1 MTGPV
6 RPVRRGLRVIGSAVL
21 FVGLAAAPAG
31 AADGDAG
38 DAAYYRSSVTQIRPD
53 VPGLQVRVGATDSR
67 ITLVNRTGK
76 TVIVVG
82 YAGEEYLRITPDGV
96 SENVDSLSSALNAAP
111 NPGEFPSTA
120 ADAVNRPARWVTRSS
135 APEYTWRD
143 YRVMWTNARR
153 PPVVAAD
160 PHQEHQVFRWGLQL
174 RVDSQP
180 VLVIGEV
187 RWTGTPWVSP
197 LYVGLLTAVLL
208 VLVSVGV
215 VVLRSRRRARHR
227 RAVSQDRIVGLNPPL
242 DRNLQENPR

>member
-6 RPVRRGLRVIGSAVL
+6 RPVRRGLRVVGSAVL

-31 AADGDAG
+31 AADGGAA
-38 DAAYYRSSVTQIRPD
+38 DAAHYRSSVTQIRPD
-53 VPGLQVRVGATDSR
+53 VPGLQVRVDATDSR
-67 ITLVNRTGK
+67 ITLVNRTGR
-76 TVIVVG
+76 TVTVVG
-82 YAGEEYLRITPDGV
+82 YAGEDYLRITPDGV

-111 NPGEFPSTA
+111 TPGELPSGA
-120 ADAVNRPARWVTRSS
+120 AEVVTRPARWVTRSS
-135 APEYTWRD
+135 APEHTWRD
-143 YRVMWTNARR
+143 YRVLWTNAQR
-153 PPVVAAD
+153 PPVVVAD

-197 LYVGLLTAVLL
+197 LYIGLLAAVLL

-227 RAVSQDRIVGLNPPL
+227 SAVSSDRIADVGPAFG
-242 DRNLQENPR
+242 RNLQENPR